1 MAAEKTMSWGHR
13 LREEN
18 SGLREKISIL
28 TKENDRLKKD
38 LEKTW
43 DLVAH
48 VPGGLFLLRQETI
61 LYANQTAC
69 EWLGCRLG
77 QLTGKNLSDVI
88 DPEGVRSILEFI
100 QDEAGNQTP
109 DALRFKNSEGRAVY
123 CAVYLKKI
131 RHEGRKALLLNMIE
145 IDRKI
150 KQETEIL
157 EAQKVK
163 ALQRMA
169 AAFVRETEIAAK
181 PGNPLSSCL
190 NDFAKESYHPSEIS
204 LLNLNEIIETS
215 ILRYCSAKGI
225 NPLQGNDPSDKVRF
239 KTALNRLSP
248 IHGCKKD
255 LQNAFINLL
264 ANAMEA
270 LGGKGEIYLTTEE
283 YAGAINVYVQENGTG
298 IHESVLSK
306 IFDPF
311 FTTKENGRRGLGLS
325 LTRAVM
331 DRHGGKIK
339 IFRHEA
345 GGTTVHVTLP
355 LDHQAF
361 EINDSVNKK
370 AIKEA
375 HVLLVGNQS
384 LLMNLLCRFL
394 KSKRFNITHI
404 DGYGESLKTLKSAS
418 FDLLLLDQGKSPRN
432 TAWLIKKASDI
443 NPDMPIVVFNVS
455 TTDYSKFSRNQRVD
469 LTTTKPLNMDQLFS
483 GISRLLAEGK
493 TDQSGGDHRLVKPS

>member
-1 MAAEKTMSWGHR
+1 MSWGHR

-28 TKENDRLKKD
+28 TKENDRLKKN

-43 DLVAH
+43 ELVAH

-61 LYANQTAC
+61 VYANQTAC
-69 EWLGCRLG
+69 DWLGCKSG
-77 QLTGKNLSDVI
+77 QLNGKILSEVI

-100 QDEAGNQTP
+100 QDEAGNQRP
-109 DALRFKNSEGRAVY
+109 DALRFKNSDGRAVY

-150 KQETEIL
+150 EQETEIL

-181 PGNPLSSCL
+181 PGSPLSSCL
-190 NDFAKESYHPSEIS
+190 KDFAKQSYHPSEIS

-215 ILRYCSAKGI
+215 IARYCSAKGI
-225 NPLQGNDPSDKVRF
+225 DPLQDNDPSDGIRF
-239 KTALNRLSP
+239 KTSLNRLSL

-255 LQNAFINLL
+255 LHHAFITLL
-264 ANAMEA
+264 ANALEA

-283 YAGAINVYVQENGTG
+283 YAGAINVYVQENGIG
-298 IHESVLSK
+298 IHESALNK

-311 FTTKENGRRGLGLS
+311 FTTKENGRLGLGLS
-325 LTRAVM
+325 LARAVM

-339 IFRHEA
+339 VLRHEA
-345 GGTTVHVTLP
+345 GGTTVHVKLP

-361 EINDSVNKK
+361 EIKDSGKK
-370 AIKEA
+370 KTVKDAR
-375 HVLLVGNQS
+375 VLLVGKQN
-384 LLMNLLCRFL
+384 LLMNLLYRFL
-394 KSKRFNITHI
+394 EGKHFNITHI
-404 DGYGESLKTLKSAS
+404 DGYGESLKTLKNAS
-418 FDLLLLDQGKSPRN
+418 FDLLLMDQGKDPRN
-432 TAWLIKKASDI
+432 TAWLIKKASDT
-443 NPDMPIVVFNVS
+443 NPDMPIVVFNVA
-455 TTDYSKFSRNQRVD
+455 TADYSKFSRNQRVD
-469 LTTTKPLNMDQLFS
+469 LATKTPLNMDQLFS

-493 TDQSGGDHRLVKPS
+493 THQSGGDHRLVKPS